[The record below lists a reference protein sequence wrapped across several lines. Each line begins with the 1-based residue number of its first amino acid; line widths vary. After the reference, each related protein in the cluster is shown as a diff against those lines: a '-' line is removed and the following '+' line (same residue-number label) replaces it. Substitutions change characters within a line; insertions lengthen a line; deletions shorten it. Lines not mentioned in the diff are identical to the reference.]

1 MDNQQKR
8 THILRGNI
16 VYTDSP
22 RNLVTKDR
30 AFLVCADGICRGVFD
45 TLQDAQNAL
54 SEARNTLPE
63 QTGNT
68 SMQPVADVP
77 VEDFGDKLIIPGLV
91 DLHLHAPQYAYRGL
105 GMDMDLVDWLN
116 NVTFPEEAKYAEIT
130 YAARAYDQF
139 VSELQQTATTRMCV
153 FGTIHPE
160 STLLLARKL
169 SEAGF
174 GAYVGKVN
182 MDRNSPES
190 LCEESATASFTATMD
205 YLRKFAF
212 LRAQGKI
219 TDRVHPILT
228 PRFIPSC
235 SRELMEELGELA
247 RQQDLKVQS
256 HLSESKRE
264 IEWVAELEPEVA
276 FYGDCYARAGM
287 MGNPITSVMAH
298 CIWSSPEE
306 IQMMKDGGVFIA
318 HCPQSNT
325 NLASGI
331 APIRHYLEEELR
343 LGLGTDIAGGF
354 SRSVFRAI
362 ADAIQVSK
370 LYFRHVDET
379 KQPLTLS
386 EAFYMG
392 TMGGGAFF
400 GKVGSFLDGYDFD
413 AVVIDDS
420 GLASVCSMNTAER
433 IERTVYMPELC
444 SIVAKYVA
452 GERITWNS

>member
-1 MDNQQKR
+1 MEETKNR
-8 THILRGNI
+8 THILRGSI
-16 VYTDSP
+16 VYSESP

-30 AFLVCADGICRGVFD
+30 AFLVCENGKCAGVFD
-45 TLQDAQNAL
+45 TLKEAQDAI
-54 SEARNTLPE
+54 SGEAGEENV
-63 QTGNT
+63 
-68 SMQPVADVP
+68 S
-77 VEDFGDKLIIPGLV
+77 DFGDRLIVPGLV

-105 GMDMDLVDWLN
+105 GMDMDLVDWLD

-139 VSELQQTATTRMCV
+139 VADMRQTATTRMCV

-160 STLLLARKL
+160 STVLLARKL

-182 MDRNSPES
+182 MDRNAPAS

-205 YLRKFAF
+205 YLRKIAF

-235 SRELMEELGELA
+235 SAELMDNLGELG

-264 IEWVAELEPEVA
+264 IEWVSELEPESA
-276 FYGDCYARAGM
+276 FYGDCYAKAGM
-287 MGNPITSVMAH
+287 MGNPIPSVMAH
-298 CIWSSPEE
+298 CVWSSPEE
-306 IQMMKDGGVFIA
+306 IKMIKDGGVFIA

-331 APIRHYLEEELR
+331 APIRHYLDEELHV
-343 LGLGTDIAGGF
+343 GLGTDIAGGF
-354 SRSVFRAI
+354 SRSIFRAM

-370 LYFRHVDET
+370 LYFRHVDQT
-379 KQPLTLS
+379 KQPLSLA
-386 EAFYMG
+386 EVFYMG
-392 TMGGGAFF
+392 TMGGGEFF
-400 GKVGSFLDGYDFD
+400 GRVGSFLPEYDFD

-420 GLASVCSMNTAER
+420 GLDSVVGMNLAER
-433 IERTVYMPELC
+433 IERVVYMPDLC
-444 SIVAKYVA
+444 SVSAKYVA
-452 GERITWNS
+452 GERII